1 MKEAAYNSIAKFYD
15 AVLGRTGNEINY
27 IRDKINA
34 YNKTAKTVL
43 ELGCGTGI
51 NLLPLS
57 KKYKVTGVDIS
68 EKMIR
73 IAQSKIPD
81 GDFIL
86 DDIRRFTSEKKF
98 DVILCLY
105 DTINHLTLFSEWKA
119 LFKIAFNNLNPNGI
133 FIFDINTLYKLRFI
147 TEISPLVHRFN
158 SNILIMD
165 VKNVS
170 VNVFNWNLRIFEN
183 TKKNNYLLNEVNI
196 KESSFDLKNIK
207 DELKKLF
214 AILNIEDVNS
224 SKVTAKTER
233 IYFVC
238 KKIS

>member
-15 AVLGRTGNEINY
+15 AVLGRTGNEISY
-27 IRDKINA
+27 IRDKISVH
-34 YNKTAKTVL
+34 NKTANTVL

-57 KKYKVTGVDIS
+57 KKYNVTGVDIS
-68 EKMIR
+68 DKMLK
-73 IAQSKIPD
+73 IAQSKIHD

-86 DDIRRFTSEKKF
+86 HDIRRYTSEKKF

-105 DTINHLTLFSEWKA
+105 DTINHLTLFSEWKG
-119 LFKIAFNNLNPNGI
+119 LFKTAFNNLNPNGI

-170 VNVFNWNLRIFEN
+170 ANVYNWNLRIFEN
-183 TKKNNYLLNEVNI
+183 TKSNNYILNEVNI
-196 KESSFDLKNIK
+196 KESSFDIKKIK
-207 DELKKLF
+207 DELKKYF
-214 AILNIEDVNS
+214 TILSIEDVNNVR
-224 SKVTAKTER
+224 VTAKTER
-233 IYFVC
+233 AYFVC
-238 KKIS
+238 KKF